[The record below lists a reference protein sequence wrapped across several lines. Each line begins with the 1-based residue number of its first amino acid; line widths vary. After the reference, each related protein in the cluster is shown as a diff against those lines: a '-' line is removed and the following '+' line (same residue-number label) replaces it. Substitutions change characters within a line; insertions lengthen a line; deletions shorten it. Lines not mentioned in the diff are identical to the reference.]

1 MQAETGGFMQDAAGG
16 DVAELVAPRIE
27 TPRPSDVVGSHGGEA
42 TAWVR
47 EYLGLELYAWQ
58 RYALERI
65 LERRA
70 TGELRWR
77 RVILTVARQS
87 GKSVLSR
94 GLCSWRLGAADV
106 FAEPQ
111 AVLSI
116 ANVRETARRHW
127 QAAAV
132 ELETSIGANVRR
144 SNGQEALELA
154 DGSTWKVAAA
164 TLDGGVGSSLSLAFV
179 DEGWRIA
186 ADVVQHSLEPT
197 MIATAEPQLILVST
211 AGDGGSDLLLSA
223 RAQAIAELADPDTA
237 TTLILEWSASPDA
250 DIDDRDAWRQASP
263 EWSRQRVA
271 ALEHARRTT
280 SENAWRTMYLNQWV
294 QAALSWIAPS
304 SWAAAGRPELVL
316 PAKPA
321 GTVAINDDA
330 GGAGYAYVLAVLDG
344 DRVAV
349 SGRAFSTRR
358 ELWAALETLALE
370 RRGLTVL
377 YPSSFEAHVA
387 KLSGVELAKVATAEQ
402 RSGFAP
408 TRSAIADGRLE
419 HDGDETL
426 TEHVLTAVP
435 LTMPDVGTTLSAKRS
450 PGPIYAARA
459 MVWAVGHE
467 LRPDRRRRPIVVAG

>member
-1 MQAETGGFMQDAAGG
+1 MT
-16 DVAELVAPRIE
+16 
-27 TPRPSDVVGSHGGEA
+27 GSHGSEA
-42 TAWVR
+42 AAWIR
-47 EYLGLELYAWQ
+47 EYLGLELYLWQ

-65 LERRA
+65 LERR
-70 TGELRWR
+70 GDGSLRWR

-94 GLCSWRLGAADV
+94 GLCSWRLGASDV
-106 FAEPQ
+106 FGEAQ

-127 QAAAV
+127 QAAAA
-132 ELETSIGANVRR
+132 ELERSIGANVRR
-144 SNGQEALELA
+144 SNGQEALELG

-186 ADVVQHSLEPT
+186 ADVVQQSLEPT

-211 AGDGGSDLLLSA
+211 AGDGGSELLLSA
-223 RAQAIAELADPDTA
+223 RALAIAELADPDNA

-263 EWSRQRVA
+263 EWSPQRVA
-271 ALEHARRTT
+271 ALEHARKTT
-280 SENAWRTMYLNQWV
+280 SELAWRTMYLNQWV
-294 QAALSWIAPS
+294 RSASSWVAPS
-304 SWAAAGRPELVL
+304 AWSSAAVAELEL
-316 PAKPA
+316 PRKPA

-330 GGAGYAYVLAVLDG
+330 AGEGFAFVLAVLDG
-344 DRVAV
+344 DRVKV
-349 SGRAFSTRR
+349 RGRVFGSRR
-358 ELWAALETLALE
+358 ELWRELELLALE

-387 KLSGVELAKVATAEQ
+387 KLSGVELGKVATAEQ
-402 RSGFAP
+402 RSGFGP

-419 HDGDETL
+419 HDGDAAL

-435 LTMPDVGTTLSAKRS
+435 LTIPDAGTTLSAKRS
-450 PGPIYAARA
+450 PGPIFAARA

-467 LRPDRRRRPIVVAG
+467 LRPDRRRRTFALAG